1 MALTIKDGLG
11 ASKTLATGLSGSD
24 LVPFHA
30 ISGTVNITGTELTAS
45 LVNSSFVV
53 TSSKTQPLFVISDT
67 DKPVVVANTAA
78 TPLFVTSSKAEP
90 LFVISDTDKPVIVAN
105 TAATPLFVTSSAT
118 YPFYVTSSVPLTVA
132 ISGAASAVEL
142 TGSSVKQMTG
152 SSTNTY
158 LQVSIAPVA
167 SGSVRKRFAP
177 AGYTG
182 PQFGIDSTFD
192 WSSAASGT
200 VCLAS
205 ASFYR
210 KTLTIVNPTADS
222 LFISIGADSGL
233 TGTNGLAINSTA
245 SAATEYSFILYPS
258 GTYFAEPHNVG
269 MFHGGYMISGSSSGN
284 RIFVT
289 ETY

>member
-1 MALTIKDGLG
+1 MALTILDGLG

-30 ISGTVNITGTELTAS
+30 ISGSVNVIGTALTAS
-45 LVNSSFVV
+45 IANSSLVVTASQANPVYVTGAASVTVLNYSLQV
-53 TSSKTQPLFVISDT
+53 TSSKG
-67 DKPVVVANTAA
+67 
-78 TPLFVTSSKAEP
+78 EP
-90 LFVISDTDKPVIVAN
+90 LFVISDTEKPVVVAN
-105 TAATPLFVTSSAT
+105 TVNTPLFVTSSAT

-167 SGSVRKRFAP
+167 SGSARRRFAP

-222 LFISIGADSGL
+222 LFISIGADSWL

-245 SAATEYSFILYPS
+245 SAATEYSFILYSS